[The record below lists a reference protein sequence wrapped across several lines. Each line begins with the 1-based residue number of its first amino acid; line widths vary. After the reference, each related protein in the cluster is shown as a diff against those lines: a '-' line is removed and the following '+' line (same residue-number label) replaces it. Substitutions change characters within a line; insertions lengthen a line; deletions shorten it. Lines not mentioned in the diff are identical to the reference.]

1 MLTRLLRRLL
11 FWLIGVPFGLVLI
24 LFAIANRQPVDVGL
38 WPLPWTLQLPL
49 YGQVLGGVV
58 CGLIAGI
65 CLSWISGAGLR
76 ARARAS
82 RRRMRELE
90 REIARLRLQQQVT
103 PPDTTQAEPPAL
115 PRPTAEQA
123 SLLPGMIS

>member
-11 FWLIGVPFGLVLI
+11 FWLVGVPFGLALT

-49 YGQVLGGVV
+49 YAQVLGGVA
-58 CGLIAGI
+58 CGLIAGAG
-65 CLSWISGAGLR
+65 LSWVAGAGLR

-82 RRRMRELE
+82 RRRVQELE
-90 REIARLRLQQQVT
+90 REVTRLRLQQQT
-103 PPDTTQAEPPAL
+103 ASPETAQTETAAL
-115 PRPTAEQA
+115 PRPPADQA

>member
-11 FWLIGVPFGLVLI
+11 FWLIGVPFGLALT
-24 LFAIANRQPVDVGL
+24 LFAVANRQPVDVGL

-49 YGQVLGGVV
+49 YVQVLGGVGV
-58 CGLIAGI
+58 GLIAGV
-65 CLSWISGAGLR
+65 CLSWIGSAGLR

-82 RRRMRELE
+82 RRRTRELE
-90 REIARLRLQQQVT
+90 REVTRLRLHQQDAT
-103 PPDTTQAEPPAL
+103 PAEAPAL
-115 PRPTAEQA
+115 PRPAAEQA